1 MRPLAD
7 LRPAANPRR
16 RRRKR
21 EAIRPVA
28 RSRRSGIL
36 RQRGA
41 GVTTTEDS
49 PNVEREGAPTASQWR
64 LPKLRVDV
72 NGDWFDDDVEITHAG
87 ILANLRSVLRRDA
100 QGYYIQ
106 TRIRIP
112 VEVEDVPFVVARI
125 ERRGEVLHAILSD
138 GTDADVDPATLR
150 VSHDDVPYCAVRDG
164 AFEAR
169 LSRAAAFQL
178 LALADYDE
186 GTGRG
191 TLRVGGREYP
201 LRRRA

>member
-1 MRPLAD
+1 MIA
-7 LRPAANPRR
+7 
-16 RRRKR
+16 
-21 EAIRPVA
+21 E
-28 RSRRSGIL
+28 
-36 RQRGA
+36 
-41 GVTTTEDS
+41 
-49 PNVEREGAPTASQWR
+49 PTHTPDQWR

-106 TRIRIP
+106 TRVRIP
-112 VEVEDVPFVVARI
+112 VEVEDVPFVVSRI
-125 ERRGEVLHAILSD
+125 ERRGEMLHAILSD
-138 GTDADVDPATLR
+138 GTDAEVDPATLR
-150 VSHDDVPYCAVRDG
+150 VGHDDVPYCAVRDG